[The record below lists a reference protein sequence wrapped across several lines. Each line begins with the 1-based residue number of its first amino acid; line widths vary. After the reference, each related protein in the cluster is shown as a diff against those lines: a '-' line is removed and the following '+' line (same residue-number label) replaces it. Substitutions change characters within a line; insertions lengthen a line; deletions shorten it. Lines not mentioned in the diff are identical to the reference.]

1 MSFFELR
8 RPEGPGRP
16 LLVEVP
22 HAGLAIPELVAR
34 SVNAPPEAVL
44 RDADI
49 YMDDLSAGAPSV
61 GGTLLAAKVSRYVI
75 DLNRASDDVDAATVP
90 DHPRPRASQ
99 PRGVVWRIGTDGK
112 SVLKR
117 PLTYAQLRERLAAFH
132 EPYHDALRAE
142 LTRMRD
148 EFGYAILIAAH
159 SMPSVGRAAHGDTG
173 ASRADVVPGT
183 RGRTSAD
190 PRVIDL
196 VDAHFRSAGL
206 RVRHDDPYR
215 GGFTTGHYGR
225 PSERWHAVQI
235 ELNRALYVD
244 EETGRPK
251 QAELESVKAL
261 MTALFRELAAL
272 RL

>member
-1 MSFFELR
+1 MTFFELR
-8 RPEGPGRP
+8 RAEGAGRP

-22 HAGLAIPELVAR
+22 HAGLAIPEVVAA
-34 SVNAPPEAVL
+34 SVHAPADAVL

-75 DLNRASDDVDAATVP
+75 DLNRAADDVDLATVP

-117 PLTYAQLRERLAAFH
+117 PLTYAQLRERLAMFH

-142 LTRMRD
+142 LARMRE
-148 EFGYAILIAAH
+148 EFGYAILVAAH
-159 SMPSVGRAAHGDTG
+159 SMPSVGRAAHGDPG
-173 ASRADVVPGT
+173 APRADVVPGT

-190 PRVIDL
+190 ARVIDL
-196 VDAHFRSAGL
+196 VDAHFREAGL

-244 EETGRPK
+244 ERTGQPK
-251 QAELESVKAL
+251 QPDLDRVRDL
-261 MTALFRELAAL
+261 MTGLFRALAGL
-272 RL
+272 KL